1 MSFDCRFDVGND
13 GFIDLE
19 ELKRMMEVLGAPQTH
34 LALKQMIK
42 EVDEDLDK
50 KISFREFMLIYRK
63 ARAGELDLDGGLS
76 KLASLTEIDVDEAG
90 VGGAKNFFEA
100 KVTVTINCLLLS
112 MVGGAT
118 GAIFSHD
125 ASLSFLSVCLSRD
138 VVICLVL
145 CLHEYNTDGEYG
157 VCLHWR
163 YTGISSSINF
173 GRGPTCAGD
182 SQKNMCWVLSCPVL
196 LLLCRVVRSTGKPLL
211 CCF

>member
-1 MSFDCRFDVGND
+1 MELSDVFLPRIAFSLRFDVGHD

-90 VGGAKNFFEA
+90 VGGAKTFFEA
-100 KVTVTINCLLLS
+100 KI
-112 MVGGAT
+112 AEQ
-118 GAIFSHD
+118 A
-125 ASLSFLSVCLSRD
+125 ASSRF
-138 VVICLVL
+138 
-145 CLHEYNTDGEYG
+145 EGEIRAEQEERKREEE
-157 VCLHWR
+157 LR
-163 YTGISSSINF
+163 RKRQAEFKEKANF
-173 GRGPTCAGD
+173 FGQVAA
-182 SQKNMCWVLSCPVL
+182 QNA
-196 LLLCRVVRSTGKPLL
+196 
-211 CCF
+211 